1 MAEKVI
7 GFKIQIE
14 GLAGTIETATQLKK
28 ANS

>member
-14 GLAGTIETATQLKK
+14 GTCWNNRNRNAIK
-28 ANS
+28 AANR